1 MTVTSESER
10 RVLDL
15 VRQMG
20 IVRLRDIT
28 SRGLHPEHLR
38 RLVAT
43 GYLRRLGRGV
53 YAPADFQP
61 TENHGLAQVA
71 IRVPDSVVCL
81 LSALQFHG
89 LSTQMPRRVWIALPP
104 KARAP
109 QLDWPEL
116 QIHRFSGS
124 SFAEGW
130 IGHDLEG
137 VPVKIYEPAKTVAD
151 CFKFRNV
158 VGLDVAIEALRNSL
172 RERRATVDEL
182 SHFGKICRVDRVM
195 RPYLEAL
202 V

>member
-1 MTVTSESER
+1 MTVTSDSER

-15 VRQMG
+15 VRQKG
-20 IVRLRDIT
+20 VVRLREIT
-28 SRGLHPEHLR
+28 QHGLHPEHLR
-38 RLVAT
+38 RLVAKGHLT
-43 GYLRRLGRGV
+43 RLGRGV
-53 YAPADFQP
+53 YAPADFEP
-61 TENHGLAQVA
+61 TESHGLAQVA

-89 LSTQMPRRVWIALPP
+89 LSTQMPRSVWIALPP

-109 QLDWPEL
+109 RLDWPEL
-116 QIHRFSGS
+116 QIHRFSGTS
-124 SFAEGW
+124 YSEGW
-130 IGHDLEG
+130 IEHVLEG
-137 VPVKIYEPAKTVAD
+137 VLVKIYEPAKTVAD

-158 VGLDVAIEALRNSL
+158 VGLDVAIEALRMSL

-182 SHFGKICRVDRVM
+182 THFAKICRVERVM